1 MTAIEVNYL
10 SKSYGGKEVLK
21 ETSFNVADSEIF
33 GFLGPNGAGKT
44 TTIKILTTLI
54 TPSSGC
60 ATVLGYDIRSQ
71 AAQIRKRI
79 AVVQQQESYEQN
91 LSVENALDMYGL
103 LWNVPRQRRKALVE
117 ELLEIFGM
125 KDVRKVKS
133 IDLSI
138 GKRRRLQ
145 VAREFMHDMD
155 LLFLDEPTTGLDPI
169 ARRAALDFFKDKARN
184 GLTIFFTTHIL
195 EEVEYM
201 CDRIALINDGKIIT
215 IDSPDNIKRKFGKAK
230 AVELRI
236 KQRFTSEFMDMLK
249 AIDAIEGISFRDNET
264 IVILSSTPE
273 EVLSHVV
280 RAVEKFGLDI
290 SSIHVSEPSL
300 EEAFINIMKQ
310 GGV

>member
-1 MTAIEVNYL
+1 
-10 SKSYGGKEVLK
+10 
-21 ETSFNVADSEIF
+21 
-33 GFLGPNGAGKT
+33 
-44 TTIKILTTLI
+44 
-54 TPSSGC
+54 
-60 ATVLGYDIRSQ
+60 
-71 AAQIRKRI
+71 
-79 AVVQQQESYEQN
+79 
-91 LSVENALDMYGL
+91 
-103 LWNVPRQRRKALVE
+103 
-117 ELLEIFGM
+117 M